1 MNSPIYLQSLIHITK
16 KLVNR
21 CKQPLLHNPW
31 QGSWGEEGKT
41 KMILIHKKNK
51 KWIRFINDE
60 EKKKSEE
67 ENCFAKIEYVKV

>member
-1 MNSPIYLQSLIHITK
+1 M
-16 KLVNR
+16 NR

-51 KWIRFINDE
+51 KWIRFINEE
-60 EKKKSEE
+60 EKKKSKK
-67 ENCFAKIEYVKV
+67 KIVLQKWNMLKYKTNLYS